1 MSRGSIGLS
10 PLLNEYVVG
19 AHAPEH
25 PVLEKIRVATGR
37 MRNAGMQIAPEQG
50 RFLAF
55 LVRLMG
61 ARRTLEIGTFTGYS
75 ALAVALALPDDGTL
89 LACDVSEEWTA
100 IGRAHWREAGVAE
113 KIDLRIGPALDTLAA
128 LVAED
133 GAAGSFD
140 FAFIDADKPEYDGYY
155 EACLKLVR
163 VGGLIVFDNM
173 LQAGRVVDPSTSEEG
188 VAAIRLL
195 NAKLAIDD
203 RIDAVLLPVG
213 DGMTLARRLR

>member
-25 PVLEKIRVATGR
+25 PVLEKLRAATGG

-75 ALAVALALPDDGTL
+75 ALAVALALPDEGSLT
-89 LACDVSEEWTA
+89 ACDVSEEWTA
-100 IGRAHWREAGVAE
+100 IGRAHWCEAGVAE

-128 LVAED
+128 LLAD
-133 GAAGSFD
+133 GGASTFD

-163 VGGLIVFDNM
+163 VGGLIAFDNM
-173 LQAGRVVDPSTSEEG
+173 LQAGRVVDPSASEDG

-203 RIDAVLLPVG
+203 RVDVVLLPVG